1 MLNFNNLKLRERI
14 LLGYGVPLLL
24 TVSAAIAI
32 VTNVRQV
39 KQQDAETSRGWTIV
53 QATDR
58 LESLM
63 YERQAMARSS
73 FLTREEEFWQQYV
86 DTVTEYNELIEELE
100 TAAKT
105 SSPEQLGRVEDLK
118 RLGTEIFDA
127 NSDINDL
134 IRAGN
139 FEAAVTLF
147 TEGRIIA
154 LVEEAEEVLRELNSA
169 EDELQV
175 IREES
180 RVAAL
185 QTLVFIA
192 VIGSLAAAMLAV
204 VIGFWLASRISQQ
217 VDAIAMNIST
227 SSTEIAAT
235 VEQQEQTA
243 IQQSSSV
250 NETSTTMDQLSASAQ
265 QSATQA
271 QTAADVAQTV
281 LTLAG
286 QGNQAVTHTLDS
298 MNALSVQVNMVS
310 EQIARLNEQT
320 SQIGSISDLVANLA
334 SQTNMLA
341 LNAAVEAVRAGES
354 GKGFAVVAAEIRKLA
369 DQSKQSAE
377 KINTLVESIQVA
389 INSTRLATDK
399 STKVAE
405 QGSHITQETA
415 AVFDQVTG
423 AINNI
428 VVSVQQISQNAN
440 QQAAAVQQVVRAMN
454 DLNLSA
460 RDTASGISQTR
471 VSTHQ
476 LNEAV
481 QNLRAFV

>member
-1 MLNFNNLKLRERI
+1 MFNFNNLKLRERI

-24 TVSAAIAI
+24 TVSATMAI
-32 VTNVRQV
+32 VTNVKQV
-39 KQQDAETSRGWTIV
+39 RQQDEETSRGWTLV

-73 FLTREEEFWQQYV
+73 FLTQKEEIWQQYV

-100 TAAKT
+100 AAAET
-105 SSPEQLGRVEDLK
+105 SSPEQLERVEELK
-118 RLGTEIFDA
+118 ILGAEIFDA
-127 NSDINDL
+127 NSEIHDL
-134 IRAGN
+134 IQAGN

-147 TEGRIIA
+147 TEGEIIS
-154 LVEEAEEVLRELNSA
+154 LVEEAEEVLSELNSA
-169 EDELQV
+169 EDELQD
-175 IREES
+175 IREEA
-180 RVAAL
+180 RIAAL

-192 VIGSLAAAMLAV
+192 IAGSLAAAMLAV
-204 VIGFWLASRISQQ
+204 VIGFWLASRISKQ
-217 VDAIAMNIST
+217 VYAIATNIST

-235 VEQQEQTA
+235 VEQQERTA

-265 QSATQA
+265 QSANQA
-271 QTAADVAQTV
+271 QTAADAAQTV

-298 MNALSVQVNMVS
+298 MNALSVQVSMVS

-369 DQSKQSAE
+369 DQSKRSAE

-399 STKVAE
+399 STEVAE
-405 QGSHITQETA
+405 QGTHITQETA
-415 AVFDQVTG
+415 AVFVQVTG
-423 AINNI
+423 AINHI
-428 VVSVQQISQNAN
+428 VVNVQQISQNAN
-440 QQAAAVQQVVRAMN
+440 QQAAAVQQVVKAMN

-471 VSTHQ
+471 MSTHQ

-481 QNLRAFV
+481 QNLRAVV